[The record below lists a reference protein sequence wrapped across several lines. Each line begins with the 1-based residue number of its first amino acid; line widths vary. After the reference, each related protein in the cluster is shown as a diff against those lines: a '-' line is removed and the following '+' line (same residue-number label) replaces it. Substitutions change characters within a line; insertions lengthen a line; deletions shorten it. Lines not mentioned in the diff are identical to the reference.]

1 MARRGNGSSNS
12 VWYTR
17 QKGPASSNAASG
29 KRSNAIKIV
38 KPPSDY
44 KEPEEPR
51 GNRGNQ
57 QNGKKGKTF
66 NDLFFYVTPCKTESN
81 NHISLTYIISHL
93 KAQHTNNKPVPQA
106 TPDTPELTE
115 AELRFMSEQMG
126 DTDSE
131 CMTAGGESDIGSEC
145 GMPEEVE
152 AAYQEFLNEQAKASK
167 ESK

>member
-1 MARRGNGSSNS
+1 MPLAKTSPNS
-12 VWYTR
+12 TFKYGFLR
-17 QKGPASSNAASG
+17 HSLYFS
-29 KRSNAIKIV
+29 RL
-38 KPPSDY
+38 
-44 KEPEEPR
+44 
-51 GNRGNQ
+51 
-57 QNGKKGKTF
+57 GKKG
-66 NDLFFYVTPCKTESN
+66 P
-81 NHISLTYIISHL
+81 
-93 KAQHTNNKPVPQA
+93 QHTNNKPVPQA